1 MLLSEISQRRRTKLS
16 CYGRFL
22 LGFITYILVFVS
34 GANAQTCLDDLAS
47 IDESRFES
55 NGDGTL
61 YDSNTGLFWTVCS
74 YGQSWERS
82 GCSGSAVQI
91 GLAEAFQVADS
102 LYTGGYSDWRVPNI
116 NELQSLVDWSCYDPA
131 TSNDVFDGIETG
143 HYWSSSVREIPSSS
157 DAAAMVIDFYSGRA
171 VHQLFNVAR
180 VIFVRQDESL

>member
-1 MLLSEISQRRRTKLS
+1 MHQKTTLS
-16 CYGRFL
+16 CFRHFL
-22 LGFITYILVFVS
+22 PGLLACVLTLSS
-34 GANAQTCLDDLAS
+34 GAYGQICLDDLAS
-47 IDESRFES
+47 IEESRFEA

-61 YDSNTGLFWTVCS
+61 YDSDTGLFWTVCS
-74 YGQSWERS
+74 YGQSWGRS
-82 GCSGSAVQI
+82 GCSGTAVQI

-171 VHQLFNVAR
+171 AHQLFNVAR